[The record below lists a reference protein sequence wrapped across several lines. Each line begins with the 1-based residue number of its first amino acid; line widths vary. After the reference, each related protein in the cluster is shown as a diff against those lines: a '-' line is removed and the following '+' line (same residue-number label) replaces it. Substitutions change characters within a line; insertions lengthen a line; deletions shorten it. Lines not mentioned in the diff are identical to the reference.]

1 MRSNDVP
8 REQRVFHH
16 HHRPFAQNGQ
26 DPSNLVGS
34 QSHINRNALS
44 TFSGDL
50 PDGLSASL
58 QPLNVSTFLYDNQNN
73 HHHHHHHHL
82 HHPVPLSGK
91 YVILLVLFQKV
102 NSSEKYVCQC

>member
-34 QSHINRNALS
+34 QSHINRNVLS

-91 YVILLVLFQKV
+91 CVILLVLFQKV
-102 NSSEKYVCQC
+102 IK

>member
-16 HHRPFAQNGQ
+16 HHRPFAQNAQ

-34 QSHINRNALS
+34 QSHINRNVLS

-82 HHPVPLSGK
+82 HHPVPLTGNC
-91 YVILLVLFQKV
+91 VICFVLI
-102 NSSEKYVCQC
+102 